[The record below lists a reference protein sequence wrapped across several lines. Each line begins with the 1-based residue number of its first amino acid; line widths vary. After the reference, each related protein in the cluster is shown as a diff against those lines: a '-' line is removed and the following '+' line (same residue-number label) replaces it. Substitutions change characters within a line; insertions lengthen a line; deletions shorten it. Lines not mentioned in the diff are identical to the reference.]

1 MSDILCITNR
11 RLCKEDF
18 FVRLEGIAKAR
29 PAGIVL
35 REKDLTREE
44 YKRLAEKALAICQ
57 EHGTP
62 CILHSY
68 AGVAAELGCKALHLP
83 LRILRELSEE
93 ERERFSV
100 LGASCH
106 SPEDAME
113 AEALGC
119 TYVTA
124 GHVFDTDCKR
134 GLPGRGLGFLK
145 EVCGNVS
152 IPVYAIGGI
161 SPDNI
166 ADVRKSGA
174 AGACVMSSAMVCVDV
189 QAYFLALEEK

>member
-1 MSDILCITNR
+1 M
-11 RLCKEDF
+11 
-18 FVRLEGIAKAR
+18 RLEGIAKAR

-68 AGVAAELGCKALHLP
+68 AGLAAERGCKALHLP

-145 EVCGNVS
+145 EVCGSVS

-161 SPDNI
+161 GPDNI
-166 ADVRKSGA
+166 ADVRKTGA
-174 AGACVMSSAMVCVDV
+174 AGACVMSSAMVCADV

>member
-1 MSDILCITNR
+1 M
-11 RLCKEDF
+11 
-18 FVRLEGIAKAR
+18 RLEGIAKAR

-106 SPEDAME
+106 SPEDAGIIE
-113 AEALGC
+113 KYPLPSS
-119 TYVTA
+119 

-145 EVCGNVS
+145 EVCGSVS